1 MDRYNEGA
9 YAQTDGNT
17 NATYKS
23 RRSTEGREPQT
34 PRLQKKKSNAGV
46 RSASQ
51 PQRNALSYTPQESVP
66 DTRGTQ
72 EGLKGPRKG
81 SLRNAIRKVF
91 GRRSREAEP
100 ASQQLSPPR
109 HGYHRSEPIGT
120 LPTQPEEP
128 ERSQLEPRTSQRNF
142 SVPLDLPPAGP
153 AFPRT
158 RSPYAVEFP
167 RSARLKPLNLGNPFN
182 APGSQLRRRKTLPSV
197 LVTGEDAATIK
208 ASIESADEPA
218 TAETGGDVL
227 TSQIGRAISTRG
239 STRGSDKRRSRS
251 ETDLRAGLSERP
263 KVPQRKRS
271 DEIRYWRESYQP
283 NVLRASGFR
292 VSTIPSA
299 GAVEG
304 GDEEKTPMPRGEDD
318 PFEIKDT
325 AESSPR
331 GQRGL
336 NVSNVDDYS
345 FSALGTEL
353 SRDLED
359 RVARL
364 ETGLRNF
371 QASLEKLN
379 AEQRSRRTVVAA
391 NTPEPG
397 SKPVSGK
404 RGRASSRDRTAS
416 ILAGDLQGDLE
427 PSSYQYDY
435 TDTLRA
441 RPQTSPQPP
450 RTPLAMPSNPT
461 LPVPEPRMDD
471 PFITP
476 SPPPIIP
483 GTNENPA
490 QVPQHTFRSLY
501 EMLNDERSARRRLEQ
516 TMRNLQDE
524 IANLHYQV
532 SVNSNVQ
539 SQRSSYMPS
548 SSRLQ
553 ALLAGTEESPPG
565 TTESQQQ
572 RWESSGVVGGGR
584 IDGRIVSRFSGSESE
599 AGRTEAG
606 AEGGLETPYEAYQ
619 TPAEE
624 QSPGRFAFGTT
635 GNGQQQRYGNG
646 RVEGEMF

>member
-1 MDRYNEGA
+1 MERYNEGA
-9 YAQTDGNT
+9 YAQTDGSANPIPD
-17 NATYKS
+17 S
-23 RRSTEGREPQT
+23 RKSTEGRAPQT

-51 PQRNALSYTPQESVP
+51 PIRNTIAYAGRDEPRDDREDQQ
-66 DTRGTQ
+66 GT
-72 EGLKGPRKG
+72 KAPRKG
-81 SLRNAIRKVF
+81 SLRNAIRRVF

-100 ASQQLSPPR
+100 AYQQVSPPR
-109 HGYHRSEPIGT
+109 HGYHKSEPVGV
-120 LPTQPEEP
+120 LPTQPEEA
-128 ERSQLEPRTSQRNF
+128 EQRAFEPRLSQRNF
-142 SVPLDLPPAGP
+142 SVPLDLPPAA

-167 RSARLKPLNLGNPFN
+167 QSARLKPLNLGNPFD

-197 LVTGEDAATIK
+197 LVNPEDAAAIK
-208 ASIESADEPA
+208 ASMDSIINS
-218 TAETGGDVL
+218 DV
-227 TSQIGRAISTRG
+227 TEANRDPSSSQIGRAI

-251 ETDLRAGLSERP
+251 ETDLRGALSERP

-292 VSTIPSA
+292 VSSLPAAS
-299 GAVEG
+299 GAEG
-304 GDEEKTPMPRGEDD
+304 GDEEKTPMPKNVD
-318 PFEIKDT
+318 PFE
-325 AESSPR
+325 ASPGAADASPQ
-331 GQRGL
+331 GQGGL

-345 FSALGTEL
+345 FSALGTEM

-359 RVARL
+359 RVAKL

-371 QASLEKLN
+371 QTSLEKLN
-379 AEQRSRRTVVAA
+379 ADRNRRTVLVA
-391 NTPEPG
+391 NTPEAG
-397 SKPVSGK
+397 SVPVSGR
-404 RGRASSRDRTAS
+404 RGRASSGNRTAS
-416 ILAGDLQGDLE
+416 ILAGDLQGDLA

-441 RPQTSPQPP
+441 RPSTSPQPP
-450 RTPLAMPSNPT
+450 RTPVGASGNPT

-471 PFITP
+471 PFISP
-476 SPPPIIP
+476 SPSVIP
-483 GTNENPA
+483 GASDAHA
-490 QVPQHTFRSLY
+490 QMPQHTFRSLY

-516 TMRNLQDE
+516 TMRNLQEE

-548 SSRLQ
+548 STRLQ

-572 RWESSGVVGGGR
+572 RFSGGEGSS
-584 IDGRIVSRFSGSESE
+584 IDPRVVSRFSGSESE
-599 AGRTEAG
+599 MG
-606 AEGGLETPYEAYQ
+606 AAEGLETPYEAYQ
-619 TPAEE
+619 TPVEE
-624 QSPGRFAFGTT
+624 QSPGRAAFGPRD
-635 GNGQQQRYGNG
+635 GQQQQQQQQYGS
-646 RVEGEMF
+646 RVDGGMF